1 MADFPRKY
9 LPYIGTS
16 ISEAADAAV
25 DNFEAALT
33 DRQKSVNT
41 TPIFMPKMS
50 DVKLSHSKLT
60 INKSTL
66 TADLKVYKI
75 KTPGFFYY
83 QHWKGNWNPRGWLQ
97 ILVCPVA
104 DFSSESVYE
113 LMNTQ
118 DTSSGGSCGNDH
130 VNNMFPMNPG
140 DSTYVLLRGSIAD
153 TDETGNLIYEDRK
166 LVYVPAWTGTDE
178 SYIDAIELMPIGV
191 NMPSKIVS
199 GSANDEGFKK
209 CFAINAVDNHSHR

>member
-1 MADFPRKY
+1 MADFPKKY

-16 ISEAADAAV
+16 ISEDVDAAV
-25 DNFEAALT
+25 DDFEDALA
-33 DRQKSVNT
+33 DRRRSVNT

-50 DVKLSHSKLT
+50 DVKSSYSKLT
-60 INKSTL
+60 INKLTL
-66 TADLKVYKI
+66 TAGLKVYKI

-97 ILVCPVA
+97 ILVCSVA
-104 DFSSESVYE
+104 NFRSKPVYE

-140 DSTYVLLRGSIAD
+140 DSTYVLLRGTIAD
-153 TDETGNLIYEDRK
+153 TDEKGNLIYGDRS
-166 LVYVPAWTGTDE
+166 LFYVPAWTGTDK
-178 SYIDAIELMPIGV
+178 SYLNAIELMPIGV
-191 NMPSKIVS
+191 NMPSQIVS
-199 GSANDEGFKK
+199 GSANDEGFKE
-209 CFAINAVDNHSHR
+209 CFA